1 MYAND
6 GLLTRIINRLTA
18 LRFNYKKKY
27 TTFIKSKMRLRKGLT
42 KSGGLLGSKNNG
54 LTKLSNGPYGVV
66 TSLLV
71 LA

>member
-1 MYAND
+1 
-6 GLLTRIINRLTA
+6 
-18 LRFNYKKKY
+18 
-27 TTFIKSKMRLRKGLT
+27 MRLRKGLT
-42 KSGGLLGSKNNG
+42 KSGELLGSKNNG